1 MAAVDA
7 TFGALLLGVV
17 ISAILYGGNYL
28 FFAFRPHKGVAIQ
41 LSPVAVLQIIF
52 YYTRY
57 TADSW
62 YIKSLVLVVFISDT
76 MHQALIT
83 HSVFTYLVT
92 DIGAP
97 AELGKIVWSLV
108 VEVLFNAITAFLVQ
122 CFLMMRVYRLSNKN
136 TIVTVSVMAVVLAE
150 FIMSLIYVSKTLT
163 YETFNELGGFKS
175 LSSAINATTA
185 ASDIMIMGCLCYLLQ
200 KYRTGFR
207 RSDAIITRLIIFSV
221 NTGLLT
227 SILAI
232 ASLITISL
240 WPDDFIYI
248 AFYFCLGRM
257 YCNTLLATLNVRQI
271 ICGDSAD
278 NGMSISLQE
287 VKETTQS
294 IVGASRRPLTNN
306 IPIKPHEL
314 MKDDVQ
320 DEVRE

>member
-17 ISAILYGGNYL
+17 ISAILYG
-28 FFAFRPHKGVAIQ
+28 
-41 LSPVAVLQIIF
+41 VAVLQIIF

-257 YCNTLLATLNVRQI
+257 YCNTLLATLN
-271 ICGDSAD
+271 
-278 NGMSISLQE
+278 E

-320 DEVRE
+320 DEQYFATSAEMKISV